1 MVFALSRLV
10 VAGYGDEPQAGRRAL
25 QAEIQQ
31 ERTMEEIRSTIRA
44 RAAEIAKIEGEGLPH
59 WSTDN
64 EQADRA
70 VAGEIPFQGDV
81 WVKVG
86 LKDIDWSGGQ
96 YHHVEW
102 VAALNRFRY
111 LFPLAS
117 AYQTTGDERYAQ
129 AARAYI
135 EDWMRQDVG
144 FAKRL
149 ERGDNT
155 LNICTRI
162 SSWARTL
169 PVFLDSPAF
178 DDAFLRQML
187 DSLSRQGVELSGYL
201 TATNFR
207 VNELNSL
214 IFLALRL
221 PFLENAQQLLE
232 VGVTGMRAN
241 LSSQFL
247 PDGAHVERTPGYHDI
262 MAGMLVKYAAV
273 AKQFPEADVHVNPE
287 ALARALDYGV
297 QSSLSAFN
305 DCRLHYRDPERFRDV
320 ENRLNTLQA
329 LFPGKQISPYPPL
342 EQAFPSAGHVFLR
355 SAWEPGADYLAFD
368 AGTWGGGHCH
378 LSRLS
383 FTFRAGGRVLVADPG
398 CPSYEMTDPL
408 AVYLRATPA
417 HSTLNLNGGNQ
428 SEADAQLLHTE
439 FTPSIALVHA
449 RYQGGYWP
457 EQFTWSFEGRHG
469 AGTFG
474 RHYRTLLWIR
484 GEYLLALDTM
494 EADPGATVH
503 NVWQM
508 GPMEAWE
515 KDAEQLSWWSR
526 NADSNL
532 FLQLIPFSAK
542 AQMECFEGST
552 DPLRGWVGK
561 SQTEVTAAPQVD
573 FSYPCTG
580 DSTGTA
586 VLLVPFLG
594 NDRPGYTVKRTGTA
608 GGRWGGELLYELEL
622 GRPDGGTDLI
632 AWSAT
637 LETALEEL
645 SSGLTSDGGLVW
657 LRRDANGHPIRG
669 FVLDGSFVQH
679 QGETLYESGAREAK
693 AFP

>member
-1 MVFALSRLV
+1 M
-10 VAGYGDEPQAGRRAL
+10 
-25 QAEIQQ
+25 
-31 ERTMEEIRSTIRA
+31 TEIRSIIRA
-44 RAAEIAKIEGEGLPH
+44 RAAKIGMVDGEGLPH
-59 WSTDN
+59 WSTDT

-70 VAGEIPFQGDV
+70 AAGEIAFQGDI

-86 LKDIDWSGGQ
+86 LADIDWSGGQ
-96 YHHVEW
+96 YPHVEW
-102 VAALNRFRY
+102 VATLNRFRY
-111 LFPLAS
+111 LLPLAS
-117 AYQTTGDERYAQ
+117 AYQTTGEERYAKT
-129 AARAYI
+129 ARAYI
-135 EDWMRQDVG
+135 GDWMRQDVG

-155 LNICTRI
+155 LNTCTRI

-169 PVFLDSPAF
+169 PAFLDSPAF

-187 DSLSRQGVELSGYL
+187 DSLSRQGTELSRYL

-221 PFLENAQQLLE
+221 PFLENAQDLLE

-241 LSSQFL
+241 LSAQFL

-262 MAGMLVKYAAV
+262 MAGMLVKYARL
-273 AKQFPEADVHVNPE
+273 AKQFPEADVHVNLD
-287 ALARALDYGV
+287 ALSRALDYGA

-305 DCRLHYRDPERFRDV
+305 DCRLRYRDPERLRGAEDRV
-320 ENRLNTLQA
+320 KTLQE
-329 LFPGKQISPYPPL
+329 LLPGTQFSPYPPL
-342 EQAFPSAGHVFLR
+342 EQVFPDAGHVFLR

-417 HSTLNLNGGNQ
+417 HSTLNLNDGNQ
-428 SEADAQLLHTE
+428 SESDAQLLHTE
-439 FTPSIALVHA
+439 FTPAIALIQA

-457 EQFTWSFEGRHG
+457 GTFTWSFEGGHG

-474 RHYRTLLWIR
+474 RHYRALLWVK
-484 GEYLLALDTM
+484 GEYLLALDSM
-494 EADPGATVH
+494 EADSGAIVH

-515 KDAEQLSWWSR
+515 KDTQHLSWWSR

-542 AQMECFEGST
+542 AQMQCYEGST

-573 FSYPCTG
+573 FSYPCADG
-580 DSTGTA
+580 STGTA

-594 NDRPGYTVKRTGTA
+594 NDMPSYTVKRTGTA

-645 SSGLTSDGGLVW
+645 PSSLTSDGGLIW
-657 LRRDANGHPIRG
+657 LRREASGHPAKG
-669 FVLDGSFVQH
+669 FVLDGSFVRYQS
-679 QGETLYESGAREAK
+679 ETLYESRTREART
-693 AFP
+693 FP